1 MCAPRR
7 PAKLMP
13 ANVIQTNITR
23 VNCSAHE
30 KVKEK
35 QYLLTTL
42 PKVISVMQE
51 NRTTMIAISI
61 LLYHGVFV
69 FNSDRS
75 SRLRIRFFLFL
86 GKGKPGPEGLGQTA
100 TGPGLQI
107 GQLLL
112 NFNGLFDQIG
122 ADLVGILVID
132 RLHSLAERGALLV
145 GQLDH
150 GHQLLVDEA
159 LLDAAVDFIHQPR
172 S

>member
-1 MCAPRR
+1 
-7 PAKLMP
+7 MP

-75 SRLRIRFFLFL
+75 SHLRTRFFCFEV
-86 GKGKPGPEGLGQTA
+86 KESRAPM
-100 TGPGLQI
+100 
-107 GQLLL
+107 
-112 NFNGLFDQIG
+112 
-122 ADLVGILVID
+122 V
-132 RLHSLAERGALLV
+132 
-145 GQLDH
+145 
-150 GHQLLVDEA
+150 
-159 LLDAAVDFIHQPR
+159 
-172 S
+172 